1 MPFNTCYNP
10 KKYCVYDN
18 GKPASTVGFPQIGL
32 CKGWD
37 THRFATWP
45 IAVAYAAMWT
55 GQLIQPEDLLKP
67 YDYSGYGDMLEIRIE
82 DA

>member
-1 MPFNTCYNP
+1 
-10 KKYCVYDN
+10 
-18 GKPASTVGFPQIGL
+18 
-32 CKGWD
+32 
-37 THRFATWP
+37 
-45 IAVAYAAMWT
+45 MWT